1 MNRIKWKTVEKICV
15 VAGPILALVAILY
28 SYRTDCKLEEIQYR
42 GNAPFFI
49 IKTVQLDV
57 VSWQGGE
64 KPYYQYCDKPSELL
78 GDLANID
85 GWNPQFPD
93 DYPDNYPVG
102 LLLEN
107 IGSQLRTFSVKCE
120 DKIIFRE
127 VLHKERFY
135 ELRYIYQKS
144 NVGKPLRFTIEY
156 ETYEGI
162 QGSHTWETVIGKKL
176 LSRVKPNTTY
186 KKWLFF

>member
-1 MNRIKWKTVEKICV
+1 MNRIKWKIVEKTCV
-15 VAGPILALVAILY
+15 IAGPVLAFIAILY
-28 SYRTDCKLEEIQYR
+28 SYRTNCKLKEIQYR

-49 IKTVQLDV
+49 IKTVQLDIAG
-57 VSWQGGE
+57 SWYSDG
-64 KPYYQYCDKPSELL
+64 KPYYQYRDKPSELL
-78 GDLANID
+78 GHLSDID
-85 GWNPQFPD
+85 NWDPQFPD

-107 IGSQLRTFSVKCE
+107 VGSQLRTFSVKCKDE
-120 DKIIFRE
+120 IIFQE

-144 NVGKPLRFTIEY
+144 NIGKPLRFTIEY

-162 QGSHTWETVIGKKL
+162 QGSHTWEIVIGKKL
-176 LSRVKPNTTY
+176 FRRIKPNTT
-186 KKWLFF
+186 

>member
-1 MNRIKWKTVEKICV
+1 MNRIKWKIVEKTCV
-15 VAGPILALVAILY
+15 VAGPILALAAILY
-28 SYRTDCKLEEIQYR
+28 SYRTDCELKKIQHR

-49 IKTVQLDV
+49 IKTVQLNI
-57 VSWQGGE
+57 VSWEGGE
-64 KPYYQYCDKPSELL
+64 KPYYQYCDKPSELS
-78 GDLANID
+78 GDLADISD
-85 GWNPQFPD
+85 WDPQIPD
-93 DYPDNYPVG
+93 DYPDNYPIG

-107 IGSQLRTFSVKCE
+107 VGSRLRTFSVKCE

-144 NVGKPLRFTIEY
+144 NIGKPLRFTIEY

-162 QGSHTWETVIGKKL
+162 QETQTWEIVLGKKL
-176 LSRVKPNTTY
+176 IHRIKPTTI
-186 KKWLFF
+186 